1 MHIAI
6 AGNIGSGKTTLAD
19 LLAKQM
25 DYEAEFEDP
34 ASNPYINDFY
44 NDMQRWAF
52 NMQMYFLQSRLQTT
66 LNIQRS
72 GKHVVQD
79 RTLYED
85 TEIFAPNL
93 MLMGLMSQRD
103 YDTYQMLYAS
113 LVHLVKPP
121 DLVIYLKA
129 SISTL
134 VEQIASREREY
145 EDNIRIDYLKKLNE
159 RYDAWYAGYN
169 LGKKLEVNVDE
180 LHFKDNKEHLGV
192 IVGRIQAELFG
203 LFTQK
208 GK

>member
-6 AGNIGSGKTTLAD
+6 AGNIGSGKTTLAT
-19 LLAKQM
+19 LLGKQM
-25 DYEAEFEDP
+25 DYEVEFEDP
-34 ASNPYINDFY
+34 ASNPYISDFY

-52 NMQMYFLQSRLQTT
+52 TMQVYFLQARLHTI
-66 LNIQRS
+66 LNIQKS
-72 GKHVVQD
+72 GKKMVQD

-85 TEIFAPNL
+85 AEIFAPNL
-93 MLMGLMSQRD
+93 LTMGLMSQRD
-103 YDTYQMLYAS
+103 FDTYQSLYSS
-113 LVHLVKPP
+113 LVHLVKAP

-159 RYDAWYAGYN
+159 RYDHWFAAYN

-192 IVGRIQAELFG
+192 IVNRIQGEMFG
-203 LFTQK
+203 LFTPK
-208 GK
+208 AK